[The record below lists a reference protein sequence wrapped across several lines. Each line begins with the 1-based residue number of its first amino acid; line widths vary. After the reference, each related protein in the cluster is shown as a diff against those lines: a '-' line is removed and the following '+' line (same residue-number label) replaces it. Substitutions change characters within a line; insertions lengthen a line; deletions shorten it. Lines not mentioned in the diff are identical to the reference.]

1 VAGHVR
7 GRGRHAQAA
16 ERTDA
21 PLLTESGH
29 SSAARTPARW
39 WKKTSVTRSPEM
51 TMKSFRILC
60 LIARSTSAVSS
71 SSSSATIS
79 IAIVVAP
86 SCRWGGRGVW
96 GCRAC
101 VRACARA
108 CAKPSLRHALSHAR
122 AGSVVPAHAACG
134 SRCLPARTRGR
145 AVRAQPTLPAR
156 ASAKLCSCSR
166 ALSVVTT
173 MACNR
178 GRGSQRPY
186 RTRYSR
192 IAGAGGRRGTR
203 ARAPAEACAAC
214 VRRVRPPTSLKPLRS
229 SSASW

>member
-1 VAGHVR
+1 MAGHVR

-108 CAKPSLRHALSHAR
+108 RVRARSRRSATHSHTPALGAWSPHTLPAAQDACLHAR
-122 AGSVVPAHAACG
+122 AGVRS
-134 SRCLPARTRGR
+134 ARSQPCQRALR
-145 AVRAQPTLPAR
+145 QSCAAVRAPCP
-156 ASAKLCSCSR
+156 S
-166 ALSVVTT
+166 
-173 MACNR
+173 
-178 GRGSQRPY
+178 
-186 RTRYSR
+186 
-192 IAGAGGRRGTR
+192 
-203 ARAPAEACAAC
+203 
-214 VRRVRPPTSLKPLRS
+214 
-229 SSASW
+229 